1 MALQTHRVTNA
12 QQAVSTSHSAQV
24 YFRTRCAAHYCPFK
38 FSRLPG
44 TKQHPQARAHHCVTG
59 LGALWLASEQ
69 KTAGIQSS
77 LLTCAPCSFRM
88 CQNMVNRS
96 IPVIREYKVVP
107 VNSAQGRPV
116 VDLVKFRAYMQ
127 TAVRTNS
134 SGEQRISFNA
144 VIAKFLQLIRYVEDE
159 RPSPTIP
166 RTAAG
171 RYVERDSYYDDTDS
185 PEPNVDAPSCG
196 FLPNMTPG
204 ASTISACH

>member
-1 MALQTHRVTNA
+1 M
-12 QQAVSTSHSAQV
+12 
-24 YFRTRCAAHYCPFK
+24 P
-38 FSRLPG
+38 SRLSAPY
-44 TKQHPQARAHHCVTG
+44 TLRRCVFVRDVQHTIALLNFQDSQVLSNTHKRGAHHCVTG

-69 KTAGIQSS
+69 KTAGIQSG

-159 RPSPTIP
+159 CPSPTIP
-166 RTAAG
+166 QTAAG
-171 RYVERDSYYDDTDS
+171 RYVERDSYYHDD
-185 PEPNVDAPSCG
+185 ER
-196 FLPNMTPG
+196 
-204 ASTISACH
+204 